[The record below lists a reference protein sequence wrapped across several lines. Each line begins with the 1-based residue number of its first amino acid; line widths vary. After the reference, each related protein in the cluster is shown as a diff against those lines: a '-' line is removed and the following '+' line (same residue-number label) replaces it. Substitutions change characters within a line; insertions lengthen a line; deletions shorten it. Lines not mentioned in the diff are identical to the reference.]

1 MARIKDDSFHSWSV
15 SAHQSPAQSSNHL
28 IHHSSIIMS
37 TQSPTKTYH
46 TTAYP
51 AINPYLLAL
60 SSSGKNIVIT
70 GGGSGIG
77 SSIAKA
83 FAQSGASS
91 IALLGRTESSLLQT
105 KREIEALSN
114 NTTTKVSTY
123 VADIT
128 NPTALSQSLK
138 SHAASHG
145 GKLHVLVANAGFL
158 PSNGS
163 ILDSSP
169 QDWYAG
175 FEINVKGTFNLL
187 RAFLPLATE
196 DAVVLNTSTAVAHMS
211 HVPAMSSYAASKL
224 AAAKVYEYLHYEHP
238 GLFVLSVHPGTI
250 RTSMSDKAL
259 GAKAGAGIPYDDGK
273 CIVETDIGFVVRADV
288 FCSQSS
294 GALYGVGCERR
305 GQVLEWEVC
314 LGELGCG

>member
-1 MARIKDDSFHSWSV
+1 
-15 SAHQSPAQSSNHL
+15 
-28 IHHSSIIMS
+28 MS

-60 SSSGKNIVIT
+60 SSFGKNIVIT

-77 SSIAKA
+77 SEIAKA
-83 FAQSGASS
+83 FAQSEASS

-105 KREIEALSN
+105 KREIEVLPN
-114 NTTTKVSTY
+114 NTTKVSTY

-163 ILDSSP
+163 IFDSSP
-169 QDWYAG
+169 QDWFAG

-259 GAKAGAGIPYDDGK
+259 GEKAGAGIPYDDGK
-273 CIVETDIGFVVRADV
+273 CIVDIEIGFVVLLTLLVVSLPAHFMVWAASDEAKFLNGKFVWANWDV
-288 FCSQSS
+288 DELKAGEESI
-294 GALYGVGCERR
+294 VGSEKFT
-305 GQVLEWEVC
+305 
-314 LGELGCG
+314 LGLQY